1 MGHEERLSDFEL
13 ARLSIAKVGL
23 RVSSEL
29 RRGFDRAVETSAKT
43 LHVRRVGVW
52 ILSGEPE
59 PHEELTCVRGFDLE
73 SGDFFSGAILKMS
86 EMPAYAACVR
96 ARRVLSAD
104 DALLDPRTVELTEQY
119 LRPLGIRSM
128 MDAPIYRAGHVVG
141 IVCHEHVGEPR
152 VWTERERDFAVSV
165 ADMLGAMVEQA
176 QRIEAE
182 ERLSRTSRI
191 EALGQLAAGV
201 AHDFNNV
208 LLGVSLE
215 AEQLTRGADDPDAV
229 RLSSAEIVRHADR
242 GTRLVRQL
250 LNFARSAPSQVAGS
264 PRCDAV
270 WVLQEMQSLLRTLL
284 TGPWDVTVDVAPVE
298 LLVALDRTELEQ
310 IVMNLV
316 ANARD
321 AMPAGGKVALTLAPH
336 PSGRDVE
343 LTVADTGSGIAEAA
357 RARIFDPF
365 FTTKPPD
372 SGSGLGL
379 SIVFRIVERAQGE
392 IAVESTEGVGTTFH
406 IRLPRSLPL

>member
-1 MGHEERLSDFEL
+1 MGDEERLSDFEL
-13 ARLSIAKVGL
+13 ARLSIAKVGF

-43 LHVRRVGVW
+43 LQVRRVAVW

-59 PHEELTCVRGFDLE
+59 PNEDLTCLRGFDLE
-73 SGDFFSGAILKMS
+73 TGDFFSGTVLKMS

-96 ARRVLSAD
+96 ARRVLAAD
-104 DALLDPRTVELTEQY
+104 DVLADPRTQELTEHY

-152 VWTERERDFAVSV
+152 VWTERERDFGVSV

-176 QRIEAE
+176 ERIEAE

-215 AEQLTRGADDPDAV
+215 AEQLARGSEEPAAV
-229 RLSSAEIVRHADR
+229 RLSSAEIMRHADR

-250 LNFARSAPSQVAGS
+250 LTFARSAPSQVVGS

-270 WVLQEMQSLLRTLL
+270 WVLQDMQALLRTLL
-284 TGPWDVTVDVAPVE
+284 TGPWDVTVE
-298 LLVALDRTELEQ
+298 LPPGELSVALDRTELEQ

-321 AMPAGGKVALTLAPH
+321 AMPAGGNVTLSLALH
-336 PSGRDVE
+336 PSGHDVE
-343 LTVADTGSGIAEAA
+343 LAVTDTGSGIAAAA
-357 RARIFDPF
+357 RSRIFDPF

-379 SIVFRIVERAQGE
+379 SIVFRIVERAQGS
-392 IAVESTEGVGTTFH
+392 IAVQSTEGVGTTFR
-406 IRLPRSLPL
+406 IRIPRIH